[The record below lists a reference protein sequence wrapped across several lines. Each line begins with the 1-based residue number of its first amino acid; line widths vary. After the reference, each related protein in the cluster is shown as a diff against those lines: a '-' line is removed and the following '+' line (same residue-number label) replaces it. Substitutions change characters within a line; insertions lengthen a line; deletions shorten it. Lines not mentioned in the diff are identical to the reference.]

1 MLYLLDDIIPKLPP
15 CIYEGDNMVNG
26 PQSRINSPDRSLE
39 NPANGVKLLSFTT
52 QLCNRVHSAMILVN
66 FFWYVAYEILHLNT
80 VIFFF
85 ENGPLK

>member
-52 QLCNRVHSAMILVN
+52 QLCNRVHTIAFCNDTSELLLVCS
-66 FFWYVAYEILHLNT
+66 L
-80 VIFFF
+80 
-85 ENGPLK
+85 